1 MFERFDLLVGK
12 DKREKLNDKTVVIIG
27 IGGVGGYVA
36 ESLARSG
43 IGHLILVDH
52 DIVDVTNKN
61 RQLIALDSTI
71 SLKKTEVLKNRIL
84 DINSSCTIDIHDV
97 FLTSEN
103 ISLLDLYKIDYLV
116 DACDTLS
123 TKKTLIDK
131 CIEDKINFISSMGTG
146 KRLDPSM
153 LEITTLDKTSYDPI
167 AKILRKYVREQNIK
181 KKIKVLCSREQPK
194 KIEST
199 KVASCCFVPSS
210 AGLLIGSYI
219 IREFLKD

>member
-97 FLTSEN
+97 FLTS
-103 ISLLDLYKIDYLV
+103 
-116 DACDTLS
+116 
-123 TKKTLIDK
+123 
-131 CIEDKINFISSMGTG
+131 
-146 KRLDPSM
+146 
-153 LEITTLDKTSYDPI
+153 
-167 AKILRKYVREQNIK
+167 
-181 KKIKVLCSREQPK
+181 
-194 KIEST
+194 
-199 KVASCCFVPSS
+199 
-210 AGLLIGSYI
+210 
-219 IREFLKD
+219 